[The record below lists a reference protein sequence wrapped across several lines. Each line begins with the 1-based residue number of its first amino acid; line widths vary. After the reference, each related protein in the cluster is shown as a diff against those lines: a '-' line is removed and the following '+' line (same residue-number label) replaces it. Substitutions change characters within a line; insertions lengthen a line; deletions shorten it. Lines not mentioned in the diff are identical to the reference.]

1 MSNRRTFAIISHPDA
16 GKTTLTEKLL
26 LQGGAIHLAG
36 EVKARGAARRARS
49 DWMKIEQ
56 QRGISV
62 TSSVMTFERDGITFN
77 LLDTPGHED
86 FSEDTYRTLTAVDS
100 AIMVIDAA
108 KGIEPQT
115 RKLFEVCRLRSV
127 PIITFVNKVDREGRS
142 VFETLDE
149 VADALA
155 LDVVPMSWP
164 IGMGGVFQGVL
175 DFATD
180 TISRPE
186 GDSREFLGKVT
197 PAEDIP
203 AEIADE
209 IELAQ
214 GGYPSF
220 DLEAY
225 RHGDMTPVYFGSA
238 LKNFGVAELI
248 DAIARFAP
256 PPRPQPSEQGTIQP
270 ENKEVTG
277 FIFKV
282 QANMD
287 PQHRDRIAFM
297 RLVSGTFKRGMK
309 LIPSALGKPVA
320 IHSPILFFA
329 QDRELADTAEPGD
342 IIGIPNHGTLR
353 VGDTLSETNKVRFTG
368 LPNFAPEIL
377 RRVALKDPTK
387 TKQLRKALDDLS
399 EEGVIQVFYPELGG
413 QWIVGVVGQLQLDVL
428 ISRLEAEYKVAA
440 VLEASPFDTARWLKG
455 SEAALRQFTDI
466 NKSNLAKDRD
476 GDPVFMA
483 RSAWDVGYQQE
494 RNPELVQMIQQK
506 MFTFEDLVTIDAAG
520 LQREG
525 RRAAHDR
532 PDAVADGLQER
543 TGSRGWHLQLGAAAH
558 ALQGHQQPPAP
569 AVRGFLRKRVFHD
582 CGREHR
588 AGLPD
593 QPGQAQSC
601 EQQARER

>member
-1 MSNRRTFAIISHPDA
+1 MTSNRRTFAIISHPDA

-36 EVKARGAARRARS
+36 EVKARGQARRARS

-62 TSSVMTFERDGITFN
+62 TSSVMTFQRGGITFN

-115 RKLFEVCRLRSV
+115 RKLFEVCRMRSV
-127 PIITFVNKVDREGRS
+127 PIITFINKVDREGRS
-142 VFETLDE
+142 PFDTLDE

-164 IGMGGVFQGVL
+164 VGMGGTFQGVL
-175 DFATD
+175 DFATGL
-180 TISRPE
+180 ISRPE
-186 GDSREFLGKVT
+186 GDSREFLGKREAAEL
-197 PAEDIP
+197 PAD
-203 AEIADE
+203 IADE
-209 IELAQ
+209 VELAR
-214 GGYPSF
+214 GGYPDF
-220 DLEAY
+220 DLAAY
-225 RHGDMTPVYFGSA
+225 RHGDLTPAYFGSA

-248 DAIARFAP
+248 DAIAGFAP
-256 PPRPQPSEQGTIQP
+256 PPRPQPSSMGEISP
-270 ENKEVTG
+270 DRPEVTG

-297 RLVSGTFKRGMK
+297 RMVSGTFKRGMK
-309 LIPSALGKPVA
+309 LVPSGLGKPIAV
-320 IHSPILFFA
+320 HSPILFFA
-329 QDRELADTAEPGD
+329 QDREIADTAEAGD

-353 VGDTLSETNKVRFTG
+353 VGDTLSERNDVRFTG

-399 EEGVIQVFYPELGG
+399 EEGVIQVFYPEIGA

-440 VLEASPFDTARWLKG
+440 GLEPSPFDTARWVRGAEPAVK
-455 SEAALRQFTDI
+455 SFAEF
-466 NKSNLAKDRD
+466 NMSNLARDRD

-483 RSAWDVGYQQE
+483 RSAWDVSYQQE
-494 RNPELVQMIQQK
+494 KHPDL
-506 MFTFEDLVTIDAAG
+506 TFSATK
-520 LQREG
+520 
-525 RRAAHDR
+525 
-532 PDAVADGLQER
+532 ER
-543 TGSRGWHLQLGAAAH
+543 
-558 ALQGHQQPPAP
+558 
-569 AVRGFLRKRVFHD
+569 
-582 CGREHR
+582 
-588 AGLPD
+588 
-593 QPGQAQSC
+593 
-601 EQQARER
+601 

>member
-36 EVKARGAARRARS
+36 QVKARGQARRARS

-62 TSSVMTFERDGITFN
+62 TSSVMTFERGGITFN

-108 KGIEPQT
+108 KGIEEQT
-115 RKLFEVCRLRSV
+115 RKLFEVCRMRSV

-142 VFETLDE
+142 PFDLMDE

-155 LDVVPMSWP
+155 LDVCPMGWP
-164 IGMGGVFQGVL
+164 VGMGGEFQGVL
-175 DFATD
+175 DLAMNRV
-180 TISRPE
+180 SRPE
-186 GDSREFLGKVT
+186 GPSREFVGRIEDG
-197 PAEDIP
+197 PALP
-203 AEIADE
+203 AAIADE
-209 IELAQ
+209 VALAQ
-214 GGYPSF
+214 GGYPEF
-220 DLEAY
+220 DLAAY
-225 RHGDMTPVYFGSA
+225 RHGDLTPVFFGSA
-238 LKNFGVAELI
+238 LKSFGVAELI
-248 DAIARFAP
+248 DAIARYAP
-256 PPRPQPSEQGTIQP
+256 PPRPQPSNCGAISP
-270 ENKEVTG
+270 ERPEVTG

-309 LIPSALGKPVA
+309 LVPSGLGKPIAV
-320 IHSPILFFA
+320 HSPILFFA
-329 QDRELADTAEPGD
+329 QDREIADSAEPGD

-353 VGDTLSETNKVRFTG
+353 VGDTLSEKNEVRFTG

-377 RRVALKDPTK
+377 RRVVLKDPTK

-399 EEGVIQVFYPELGG
+399 EEGVIQVFYPEIGA

-440 VLEASPFDTARWLKG
+440 SLEPAPFDTARWLKG
-455 SEAALRQFTDI
+455 SDTALRGFADF

-476 GDPVFMA
+476 GDPVFLA
-483 RSAWDVGYQQE
+483 RSSWDVGYQQE
-494 RNPELVQMIQQK
+494 KNPEL
-506 MFTFEDLVTIDAAG
+506 TFSATK
-520 LQREG
+520 
-525 RRAAHDR
+525 
-532 PDAVADGLQER
+532 ER
-543 TGSRGWHLQLGAAAH
+543 
-558 ALQGHQQPPAP
+558 
-569 AVRGFLRKRVFHD
+569 
-582 CGREHR
+582 
-588 AGLPD
+588 
-593 QPGQAQSC
+593 
-601 EQQARER
+601 

>member
-1 MSNRRTFAIISHPDA
+1 MSSHASNRRTFAIISHPDA

-62 TSSVMTFERDGITFN
+62 TSSVMTFEKANPDGSVITFN

-164 IGMGGVFQGVL
+164 IGMGGEFRGIL
-175 DFATD
+175 DFATN

-186 GDSREFLGKVT
+186 GDSREFLGKRE
-197 PAEDIP
+197 PATAENIPDDI
-203 AEIADE
+203 AEE
-209 IELAQ
+209 IELAKA
-214 GGYPSF
+214 GYGEF
-220 DLEAY
+220 DIAAY

-248 DAIARFAP
+248 DAIAKYAP
-256 PPRPQPSEQGTIQP
+256 PPRPQPSESGTIEP
-270 ENKEVTG
+270 GNKEVTG

-329 QDRELADTAEPGD
+329 QDREIADTAEPGD

-353 VGDTLSETNKVRFTG
+353 VGDTLSEANKVRFTG

-399 EEGVIQVFYPELGG
+399 EEGVIQVFYPEIGS

-428 ISRLEAEYKVAA
+428 ISRLEAEYKVEAG
-440 VLEASPFDTARWLKG
+440 LEAAPFDTARWVKG
-455 SEAALRQFTDI
+455 SDAAMKSFAEF

-476 GDPVFMA
+476 GDMVFLA
-483 RSAWDVGYQQE
+483 RSAWDVSYQQE
-494 RNPELVQMIQQK
+494 KNPEL
-506 MFTFEDLVTIDAAG
+506 TFSATK
-520 LQREG
+520 
-525 RRAAHDR
+525 
-532 PDAVADGLQER
+532 ER
-543 TGSRGWHLQLGAAAH
+543 
-558 ALQGHQQPPAP
+558 
-569 AVRGFLRKRVFHD
+569 
-582 CGREHR
+582 
-588 AGLPD
+588 
-593 QPGQAQSC
+593 
-601 EQQARER
+601 

>member
-1 MSNRRTFAIISHPDA
+1 MSSNRRTFAIISHPDA

-62 TSSVMTFERDGITFN
+62 TSSVMTFERQGITFN

-108 KGIEPQT
+108 KGIEAQT

-127 PIITFVNKVDREGRS
+127 PIITFINKVDREGRS
-142 VFETLDE
+142 PFDLMDE

-155 LDVVPMSWP
+155 LDVCPMAWP
-164 IGMGGVFQGVL
+164 VGMGGQFEGVL
-175 DFATD
+175 DLATGFVA
-180 TISRPE
+180 RPE
-186 GDSREFLGKVT
+186 GGSREFLGKIDQNPVL
-197 PAEDIP
+197 P

-209 IELAQ
+209 VELAQ

-220 DLEAY
+220 DLKAY
-225 RHGDMTPVYFGSA
+225 QNGDLTPVYFGSA
-238 LKNFGVAELI
+238 LKNFGVTTLI
-248 DAIARFAP
+248 DAIAQYAP
-256 PPRPQPSEQGTIQP
+256 PPRPQPSNQGEISP
-270 ENKEVTG
+270 DRADVTG

-297 RLVSGTFKRGMK
+297 RMVSGQFKRGMK
-309 LIPSALGKPVA
+309 LTPSGSGKPIAV
-320 IHSPILFFA
+320 HSPILFFA
-329 QDRELADTAEPGD
+329 QDRELADTAEAGD

-353 VGDTLSETNKVRFTG
+353 VGDTLSERNDVRFTG

-377 RRVALKDPTK
+377 RRVVLKDPTK

-399 EEGVIQVFYPELGG
+399 EEGVIQVFYPEIGA
-413 QWIVGVVGQLQLDVL
+413 QWIVGVVGQLQLEVL
-428 ISRLEAEYKVAA
+428 ISRLEAEYKVEAG
-440 VLEASPFDTARWLKG
+440 LEASPFDTARWIKG
-455 SEAALRQFTDI
+455 SDAAIKGFVDI

-494 RNPELVQMIQQK
+494 RNP
-506 MFTFEDLVTIDAAG
+506 DLVFSATK
-520 LQREG
+520 
-525 RRAAHDR
+525 
-532 PDAVADGLQER
+532 ER
-543 TGSRGWHLQLGAAAH
+543 
-558 ALQGHQQPPAP
+558 
-569 AVRGFLRKRVFHD
+569 
-582 CGREHR
+582 
-588 AGLPD
+588 
-593 QPGQAQSC
+593 
-601 EQQARER
+601 